1 MVIPD
6 STSISEIWYTG
17 TDDLPSFT
25 CPGEFTALGQMYL
38 HLLRDLDI
46 PESATDAPRPS
57 FCRAMLQ
64 IIHSEAAKR
73 ANKTNG
79 DETLDALEMMAAAEE
94 AAPRDCQRLS
104 GSRLQQLFDMTQP
117 AETAWY
123 ARLCLLLPPRGC
135 DSTPR
140 DYALS
145 LAKLWLAEIASPSFS
160 TSGMAP
166 AEITEQASR
175 LRLIAMQQQ
184 ALRLPQTTLT
194 SLLASLN
201 LISDTV
207 ATRHGDTAPTSLLS
221 TLLDTYHLLSCG
233 LSTPVSNPTLLDIL
247 DSRALRGDRA
257 AEITSI
263 THSLILS

>member
-1 MVIPD
+1 MVLPD

-25 CPGEFTALGQMYL
+25 RVAEFTALGQMYV

-57 FCRAMLQ
+57 FCRSMLQ

-73 ANKTNG
+73 IDETNG

-94 AAPRDCQRLS
+94 AAPCHCQLLS
-104 GSRLQQLFDMTQP
+104 SCRLQQLFDIVKP
-117 AETAWY
+117 AETARY

-145 LAKLWLAEIASPSFS
+145 LAKSWLAEITSPSFDP
-160 TSGMAP
+160 SGMALG
-166 AEITEQASR
+166 EIAEQASR
-175 LRLIAMQQQ
+175 LRLIARQAQ
-184 ALRLPQTTLT
+184 ALRLTQTTLT
-194 SLLASLN
+194 SLLESLN
-201 LISDTV
+201 LIGDTV

-221 TLLDTYHLLSCG
+221 TLLYTYHLLSCG
-233 LSTPVSNPTLLDIL
+233 LSTPVSNTNLLDIL
-247 DSRALRGDRA
+247 DRRALRGDRA